1 MNPVKPRK
9 KLIETALP
17 LDAINAASAREKS
30 IRHGHPSTLHLW
42 WARRPLAAARAVLFA
57 QLVDD
62 PSAWPELFPTEA
74 AQQRERERLFRII
87 EHLVVWEHTTNEEVL
102 ERARCEIRRSW
113 ARHCLGG
120 TAAERLSDDEIAA
133 AIRTGQIPPLPG
145 VHDPFAGGGSI
156 PLEAQ
161 RLGLEAYAS
170 DLNPV
175 AVTINKAMIEIPPKF
190 RDCPPVNPQDRQQLD
205 LNSWYG
211 AQGLAADVRYYGQWM
226 REQAQRRI
234 GHLYPPITIT
244 PELAADRPDLR
255 TLIGQQLTVI
265 AWLWARTVR
274 SPNPAFAHVEVPLV
288 TTFILSSKPG
298 HEAYVEP
305 VVAGD
310 TYRFTVR
317 VGTPPAW
324 AKQGTKLARGAQF
337 RCLLSGMPIS
347 GNYIKA
353 EGQAGRMGAQML
365 AIVAEGSRGRVY
377 LPPTDEQEAIA
388 RSAQPTWKPEG
399 DVPARLTGGTCVP
412 YGLSTWG
419 DLFTPRQLV
428 ALTTFADLVGEAM
441 EQVKR
446 DYLEARAGT
455 PASGLGTRASG
466 APTTGSLGAPATD
479 HLGTRASGA
488 PVAGIPGTRASG
500 APTTG
505 SLGTHASGAPNLGT
519 RASGAPSTGSLGTPF
534 SGAPNLGTPFSG
546 ALNLGTRA
554 SGAPTTGSLGTPA
567 SGAPTTGSLG
577 TPASGA
583 PNPSTPAS
591 GSPLKPPR
599 GWHSRGYHPHLD
611 APEVVQSIT
620 FRLADSVPAAL
631 LTQWREELGLVV
643 AEQRHREQNPTTAAH
658 HRRPQPGDDRHV
670 REAELRKRI
679 ERYEDA
685 GHGACWLRD
694 PRIAELVEHALLH
707 FDGERYRLLEWC
719 IMPNHVHVLIET
731 LPGYPPGDVVRS
743 WKTFTAREANQLLD
757 RTGSFWMVDYFD
769 RCVRDERHLAAV
781 RAYIRENP
789 VKAGLCATAEEWR
802 WGSAWAGWGRNLE
815 AGRAGDLRT
824 QAGGG
829 GDPRTQA
836 GQGEDPRIQGERGD
850 GALPQ
855 PGDAQMGWRAGG
867 PRTQA
872 GQGGDPRTQAGR
884 GDEALPQPGDAQ
896 MGWRAGGPRTQ
907 AGQGEDPRTQGE
919 RGDGALPQPGD
930 AQMGWRAGGPRTQA
944 GWAGGPRTQDDDVP
958 LHQGGTGATAYAQA
972 VGVYLALAVSKNTHY
987 WCALSSWHSGG
998 EKMQGV
1004 FARQAIPMIWD
1015 FAENNPL
1022 CNASGSLI
1030 GSIAW
1035 NGNVL
1040 ENMQNVDILGR
1051 AKQGD
1056 AAKVSM
1062 ITDQM
1067 VISTDPPYYDNI
1079 GYADLSDFFYVWL
1092 RRMLRPIFPDLYATL
1107 STPKAE
1113 ELVATPYR
1121 HGSKEAAERFFMEGM
1136 TRALHNL
1143 AEQAHPAFPVTI
1155 YYAFKQQEV
1164 REAQRAAS
1172 TTGELGDPAPRSSLR
1187 SAPSS
1192 TGWETF
1198 LEAVIQAGFAVTG
1211 TWPIRTEMQARSISR
1226 SGTNALASSIVL
1238 VCRPRPADAPIATR
1252 REFINALK
1260 AELPTALAVLQHANI
1275 APVDLAQAAIGLGM
1289 AIYTRS
1295 ARVVDA
1301 QGTPV
1306 RVREALTLINQVLDE
1321 VLAEQESDFD
1331 ADTRW
1336 ALAWF
1341 EQHGFAEGDFGVAET
1356 LSKAKNTS
1364 IEGLAGA
1371 GILEAKRGR
1380 VRLLKPAELT
1390 ADWDP
1395 ARDTRFTHWE
1405 AVHHLIR
1412 VLETGG
1418 EMQAAEMAAKLGS
1431 RADVARELAYRLYT
1445 ICERKKRP
1453 DEAFAY
1459 NALVQSW
1466 GEIARLALDRR
1477 SDAPVQMSFEE

>member
-1 MNPVKPRK
+1 MNHIRSRK
-9 KLIETALP
+9 KLIEVALP

-120 TAAERLSDDEIAA
+120 TAAERLSDDEIAE

-190 RDCPPVNPQDRQQLD
+190 RDRPPVNPQDRQHPD
-205 LNSWYG
+205 LNAWRG

-244 PELAADRPDLR
+244 AGLAADRPDLV
-255 TLIGQQLTVI
+255 IGQQLTVI

-305 VVAGD
+305 VVEGD
-310 TYRFTVR
+310 TYHFTVR
-317 VGTPPAW
+317 VGTPPEW
-324 AKQGTKLARGAQF
+324 AKHGTQLARGANF
-337 RCLLSGMPIS
+337 RCLLSGMPIA
-347 GNYIKA
+347 GTYIKA
-353 EGQAGRMGAQML
+353 EGQAGRMGARMR
-365 AIVAEGSRGRVY
+365 AIVAEGPRGRVY
-377 LPPTDEQEAIA
+377 LPPTAEHEMIA
-388 RSAQPTWKPEG
+388 RSAQPTWKPDLPLHG
-399 DVPARLTGGTCVP
+399 KARDQMPL
-412 YGLSTWG
+412 YGMETYG

-441 EQVKR
+441 E
-446 DYLEARAGT
+446 
-455 PASGLGTRASG
+455 
-466 APTTGSLGAPATD
+466 
-479 HLGTRASGA
+479 
-488 PVAGIPGTRASG
+488 
-500 APTTG
+500 
-505 SLGTHASGAPNLGT
+505 
-519 RASGAPSTGSLGTPF
+519 
-534 SGAPNLGTPFSG
+534 
-546 ALNLGTRA
+546 
-554 SGAPTTGSLGTPA
+554 
-567 SGAPTTGSLG
+567 
-577 TPASGA
+577 
-583 PNPSTPAS
+583 
-591 GSPLKPPR
+591 
-599 GWHSRGYHPHLD
+599 
-611 APEVVQSIT
+611 
-620 FRLADSVPAAL
+620 
-631 LTQWREELGLVV
+631 
-643 AEQRHREQNPTTAAH
+643 
-658 HRRPQPGDDRHV
+658 
-670 REAELRKRI
+670 
-679 ERYEDA
+679 
-685 GHGACWLRD
+685 
-694 PRIAELVEHALLH
+694 
-707 FDGERYRLLEWC
+707 
-719 IMPNHVHVLIET
+719 
-731 LPGYPPGDVVRS
+731 
-743 WKTFTAREANQLLD
+743 
-757 RTGSFWMVDYFD
+757 
-769 RCVRDERHLAAV
+769 CVRRDAQA
-781 RAYIRENP
+781 
-789 VKAGLCATAEEWR
+789 AGLP
-802 WGSAWAGWGRNLE
+802 
-815 AGRAGDLRT
+815 D
-824 QAGGG
+824 
-829 GDPRTQA
+829 
-836 GQGEDPRIQGERGD
+836 D
-850 GALPQ
+850 GVGLN
-855 PGDAQMGWRAGG
+855 D
-867 PRTQA
+867 
-872 GQGGDPRTQAGR
+872 
-884 GDEALPQPGDAQ
+884 
-896 MGWRAGGPRTQ
+896 
-907 AGQGEDPRTQGE
+907 
-919 RGDGALPQPGD
+919 
-930 AQMGWRAGGPRTQA
+930 
-944 GWAGGPRTQDDDVP
+944 
-958 LHQGGTGATAYAQA
+958 GGTGATAYAQA
-972 VGVYLALAVSKNTHY
+972 VGVYLALALDKVADRGSTLGR
-987 WCALSSWHSGG
+987 WDPTPTQSGIINS
-998 EKMQGV
+998 
-1004 FARQAIPMIWD
+1004 FSRQALPMTWD
-1015 FAENNPL
+1015 FAESNPL
-1022 CNASGSLI
+1022 GDASGNYVSAVDLVTKVLLVNAADRK
-1030 GSIAW
+1030 GIALQSDTQTQTIST
-1035 NGNVL
+1035 NK
-1040 ENMQNVDILGR
+1040 I
-1051 AKQGD
+1051 
-1056 AAKVSM
+1056 
-1062 ITDQM
+1062 
-1067 VISTDPPYYDNI
+1067 ISTDPPYYDNI

-1121 HGSKEAAERFFMEGM
+1121 HGSKQAAERFFMEGM

-1164 REAQRAAS
+1164 REAQRAAGA
-1172 TTGELGDPAPRSSLR
+1172 TGELGDPDLPSSLR

-1211 TWPIRTEMQARSISR
+1211 TWPMRTELGNRILSQ
-1226 SGTNALASSIVL
+1226 GTNALASSIVL

-1275 APVDLAQAAIGLGM
+1275 APVDLAQAAIGPGM

-1341 EQHGFAEGDFGVAET
+1341 EQYGFAEGEYGVAET

-1364 IEGLAGA
+1364 VEGLVAAGMVA
-1371 GILEAKRGR
+1371 AKRGK
-1380 VRLLKPAELT
+1380 VRLLRPAELPAT
-1390 ADWDP
+1390 WDP
-1395 ARDTRFTHWE
+1395 ASDSRVTHWE

-1418 EMQAAEMAAKLGS
+1418 EQAAAALAAKLGS

-1445 ICERKKRP
+1445 ICERNKRP

-1466 GEIARLALDRR
+1466 SEIARLAWTSAKQGIQQTAFGGDF
-1477 SDAPVQMSFEE
+1477 S